1 MGWSACGLLRQ
12 IGDVGGA
19 LEDGEALGG
28 GDFVRI
34 VQVSIDF
41 ANKDAAVLVSG
52 PLRDGHIVNA
62 GHHQLA
68 DKEVAEAVEADVRQL
83 RFIARLTK
91 CMLERANR

>member
-1 MGWSACGLLRQ
+1 MLRQ

-19 LEDGEALGG
+19 LKEAKTLRGRH
-28 GDFVRI
+28 FVR
-34 VQVSIDF
+34 VVEVAVDF
-41 ANKDAAVLVSG
+41 ADEDAAVLVSG
-52 PLRDGHIVNA
+52 PLRDGHVVNA

>member
-1 MGWSACGLLRQ
+1 MA
-12 IGDVGGA
+12 
-19 LEDGEALGG
+19 
-28 GDFVRI
+28 
-34 VQVSIDF
+34 IDL
-41 ANKDAAVLVSG
+41 ADQDAAVLVTG
-52 PLRDGHIVNA
+52 PLRDRHVIDA